1 MVVSKTTGMNAPKHP
16 FLRASLSCL
25 AFCQKIIESNTAT
38 LSVILFK
45 KHAKTTRC
53 LLLALLALADA
64 LPKSQEADPISI
76 NFAFLS
82 LSYTI
87 KTFP

>member
-25 AFCQKIIESNTAT
+25 VFCQKIIESNTAT
-38 LSVILFK
+38 LSAISFK

-64 LPKSQEADPISI
+64 LPKSQEAV
-76 NFAFLS
+76 L
-82 LSYTI
+82 L
-87 KTFP
+87 